1 MPNNYHTEKK
11 AWIKEQHDKAVQIHH
26 DNIARI
32 RPLNEKIQGA
42 IRQIANIQPAINA
55 LNHVMMELREND
67 FSKKEE
73 KIFARCDNTC
83 YWGRGEANSYDF
95 ASNYD
100 LGVSELEDRQ
110 KQLAIDV
117 AKWQKEIDTNSW
129 DNSCETMQRDSDEE
143 MLAEKYD
150 KLIKATGTQILKE
163 IKDNEEVA

>member
-1 MPNNYHTEKK
+1 MPNNYHTAKE

-32 RPLNEKIQGA
+32 RPLKAKIEVA
-42 IRQIANIQPAINA
+42 LREIVNLQPSIDA
-55 LNHVMMELREND
+55 LNHVMFELRENL

-73 KIFARCDNTC
+73 KIFARCDHTC
-83 YWGRGEANSYDF
+83 YWGIHESNSYGF
-95 ASNYD
+95 ADNYD
-100 LGVSELEDRQ
+100 PGVDELKNRQ
-110 KQLAIDV
+110 KQLALDI

-150 KLIKATGTQILKE
+150 KLIKATGNQILKE
-163 IKDNEEVA
+163 IKNDEEVA

>member
-11 AWIKEQHDKAVQIHH
+11 AWIKEQHDKAVQTHH
-26 DNIARI
+26 DNIDRI
-32 RPLNEKIQGA
+32 RPLNEKIRGA

-95 ASNYD
+95 ADNYD
-100 LGVSELEDRQ
+100 PGVRELEDRQ

>member
-32 RPLNEKIQGA
+32 RPLKSKIEGA
-42 IRQIANIQPAINA
+42 LHQIANIQPAINA
-55 LNHVMMELREND
+55 LNHVMFELREND

-73 KIFARCDNTC
+73 KIFARCDHTN
-83 YWGRGEANSYDF
+83 YWGMHEPNSYDY

-100 LGVSELEDRQ
+100 PGVDELKAKQ
-110 KQLAIDV
+110 KQLALDV

-143 MLAEKYD
+143 MLAKKYD
-150 KLIKATGTQILKE
+150 KLIKATGNQILKE
-163 IKDNEEVA
+163 IKNNEEVA

>member
-26 DNIARI
+26 DNIDRI
-32 RPLNEKIQGA
+32 RPLNEKIRGA

-55 LNHVMMELREND
+55 LNHVMLELREND

-83 YWGRGEANSYDF
+83 YWGMHEPNSYGF
-95 ASNYD
+95 ADNYD
-100 LGVSELEDRQ
+100 PGVNALEDRQ

-150 KLIKATGTQILKE
+150 KLIKATGNQILKE

>member
-1 MPNNYHTEKK
+1 MPNNYHTAKK
-11 AWIKEQHDKAVQIHH
+11 AWIKEQYDKAVQIHH

-42 IRQIANIQPAINA
+42 IRQIANLQPAINA
-55 LNHVMMELREND
+55 LNHVMLELREND

-95 ASNYD
+95 ADNYD
-100 LGVSELEDRQ
+100 PGVSALEDRQ